1 MNPALTYYSTVTYKH
16 AFQIRY
22 VTPVILLVYY
32 KVRLDFRVNR
42 RTDVTALANRGQ
54 HAYMDVP

>member
-16 AFQIRY
+16 TFQIRY
-22 VTPVILLVYY
+22 VTPVILLQ
-32 KVRLDFRVNR
+32 VRLDFRVNR

-54 HAYMDVP
+54 HAYMDVL

>member
-1 MNPALTYYSTVTYKH
+1 MNPGLDILFNSDT
-16 AFQIRY
+16 FQIRY

-54 HAYMDVP
+54 HAYMDVQ